1 MNEKE
6 KKREKKKLASIFSPP
21 PVLITER
28 LLLRELR
35 PSDASDMF
43 EYASRPDVVRFLPW
57 RAHPDI
63 GYTRRWLEFIRG
75 RYRDGS
81 FYDWAVIKKSSDDG
95 IPKMIGTCGFTAI
108 DLFNMTG
115 EIGYVI
121 NPVYRGRG
129 YAVEA
134 AGAVLEFAFGKL
146 ALNRVEAKY
155 VIGND
160 ASRRVMDKL
169 GMSFEGVLRGSV
181 YLKDRYCDIGICS
194 ILSSEYRDG
203 IYFKEGSRPDRPR
216 YS

>member
-95 IPKMIGTCGFTAI
+95 IPKMIGTCGFTSI
-108 DLFNMTG
+108 DLFNLTG

-121 NPVYRGRG
+121 NPVYRGIG
-129 YAVEA
+129 YASEA
-134 AGAVLEFAFGKL
+134 SGAVLEFAFGRL

-155 VIGND
+155 VI
-160 ASRRVMDKL
+160 
-169 GMSFEGVLRGSV
+169 
-181 YLKDRYCDIGICS
+181 
-194 ILSSEYRDG
+194 
-203 IYFKEGSRPDRPR
+203 
-216 YS
+216 